1 MTIRPLTI
9 PLQKKAE
16 KEIDE
21 NPKRVISDI
30 LALREWLHKQPHLH
44 AVKPSDQ
51 WFVAFLRGCK
61 FSLERSKEK
70 FDMYYTLR
78 TVVPEFFANRDPM
91 DKNIQDILKLGVFLP
106 VRRIKDE
113 DSTRVTIMRLGVY
126 DPSKFHLTDIIKVAL
141 MITEI
146 LMLADDNLTI
156 MGEDIIID
164 MKDLGMNVITQW
176 TPALAKKV
184 ITCFEKALP
193 VRIKGNHMLNTPSGF
208 ETAFTIF
215 KTFIGDKMKKR
226 IHVHNQHF
234 KSLHKMVPKSVLP
247 VEYEGDDGSIEELKD
262 YWKVKVENY
271 REWFINEEEAH
282 SDESKRPGTPKNS
295 SNLWGVEGSFRK
307 LEVD

>member
-1 MTIRPLTI
+1 MTIRPLTAS
-9 PLQKKAE
+9 LQKRAE

-21 NPKRVISDI
+21 IPKRVTSDV
-30 LALREWLHKQPHLH
+30 LALREWLNKQPHLQ

-51 WFVAFLRGCK
+51 WLVAFLRGCK

-91 DKNIQDILKLGVFLP
+91 DNKIQEILKLGVFLP
-106 VRRIKDE
+106 VRRVKDE

-126 DPSKFHLTDIIKVAL
+126 DPTKFHLADIIKVAL
-141 MITEI
+141 MVTEI
-146 LMLADDNLTI
+146 LMLEDDNLTI
-156 MGEDIIID
+156 MGEDIIVD
-164 MKDLGMNVITQW
+164 MKDLGMSVLTQW
-176 TPALAKKV
+176 TPALAKKA

-193 VRIKGNHMLNTPSGF
+193 VRIKGNHILNTPPGF

-215 KTFIGDKMKKR
+215 KTFLGEKMKKR
-226 IHVHNQHF
+226 VHVHNQNYNN
-234 KSLHKMVPKSVLP
+234 LHKVVPKSVLP
-247 VEYEGDDGSIEELKD
+247 VEYEGDDGSIEELRD
-262 YWKVKVENY
+262 YWKEKVENY
-271 REWFINEEEAH
+271 REWFIKEEEAR

-295 SNLWGVEGSFRK
+295 SNLFGVEGSFRK